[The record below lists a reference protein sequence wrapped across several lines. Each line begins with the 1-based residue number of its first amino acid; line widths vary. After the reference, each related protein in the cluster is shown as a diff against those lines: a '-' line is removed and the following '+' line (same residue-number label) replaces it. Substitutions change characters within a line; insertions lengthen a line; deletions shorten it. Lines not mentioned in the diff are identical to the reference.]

1 MSRHMLLS
9 VCVRAILLKENVRHR
24 FIKGMTVIAAASPVF
39 AHAAAAAPDLAGMVT
54 STATGGVT
62 VTKGALSLAQM
73 VGVVFVIG
81 ALVAAKS
88 KKDNPQIKVSH
99 IAGSLIFGACLIA
112 VPEIIK
118 RSQAQVGLAPISVG

>member
-9 VCVRAILLKENVRHR
+9 VCVRATLLKDNLTQH
-24 FIKGMTVIAAASPVF
+24 FTKGLVAIAAASPVF
-39 AHAAAAAPDLAGMVT
+39 AQADGSDLAGMVT

-62 VTKGALSLAQM
+62 ITKGALSLAQM
-73 VGVVFVIG
+73 VGVIFVIG
-81 ALVAAKS
+81 ALIAAKS

-99 IAGSLIFGACLIA
+99 IAGSLIFGVCLIA

-118 RSQAQVGLAPISVG
+118 RSQNQVGLTPINVG

>member
-9 VCVRAILLKENVRHR
+9 VCVRATLLKDTVRQR
-24 FIKGMTVIAAASPVF
+24 FIKGLTALAASSPVL
-39 AHAAAAAPDLAGMVT
+39 AHADGTDLAGMVT

-81 ALVAAKS
+81 ALIAAKT

-99 IAGSLIFGACLIA
+99 IAGSLIFGVCLIA

-118 RSQAQVGLAPISVG
+118 RSQAQVGLTPINVG

>member
-1 MSRHMLLS
+1 MLLS
-9 VCVRAILLKENVRHR
+9 VCVRATLLKDNARQR
-24 FIKGMTVIAAASPVF
+24 FIKGLVTIAAASPVLAF
-39 AHAAAAAPDLAGMVT
+39 ADSDIAGMVT

-73 VGVVFVIG
+73 AGVLFVCG
-81 ALVAAKS
+81 ALIAAKS

-99 IAGSLIFGACLIA
+99 IAGSLIFGVCLIA

-118 RSQAQVGLAPISVG
+118 RSQTQVGLTPINVG

>member
-9 VCVRAILLKENVRHR
+9 VCVRATLLQDKVRQR
-24 FIKGMTVIAAASPVF
+24 FIKGLAAFIAASPVMAF
-39 AHAAAAAPDLAGMVT
+39 AAGEDLASMVT

-81 ALVAAKS
+81 ALAAAKA

-99 IAGSLIFGACLIA
+99 IATSLVIGACLIA

>member
-9 VCVRAILLKENVRHR
+9 VCVRATLLQDKARQR
-24 FIKGMTVIAAASPVF
+24 FIKGLTAFIAASPALAF
-39 AHAAAAAPDLAGMVT
+39 AGGEDLAGMVT

-73 VGVVFVIG
+73 GGVVVVIG
-81 ALVAAKS
+81 ALAAAKA

-99 IAGSLIFGACLIA
+99 IATSLVIGACLIA

>member
-9 VCVRAILLKENVRHR
+9 VCVRATLLKDKLTQH
-24 FIKGMTVIAAASPVF
+24 FSKGLVAVAAASPVF
-39 AHAAAAAPDLAGMVT
+39 ANAGSDLAGMVT

-62 VTKGALSLAQM
+62 ITKGALSLAQM

-81 ALVAAKS
+81 ALIAAKN
-88 KKDNPQIKVSH
+88 KNDNPQIKVSH
-99 IAGSLIFGACLIA
+99 IAGALIFGVCLIA

-118 RSQAQVGLAPISVG
+118 RSQSQVGLTPINVG